1 MYLARMV
8 LPTCRVQQS
17 PSIHAIA
24 LEVFQMK
31 VYWNWYES
39 TQTRHE
45 STECGCETTVGK
57 KRPDGLDLSHELGL
71 KCPFNAS
78 KEIFKIEISTRPFSN
93 AFNR

>member
-1 MYLARMV
+1 MI

-31 VYWNWYES
+31 VYWNGY
-39 TQTRHE
+39 E
-45 STECGCETTVGK
+45 STECGCETTVGT
-57 KRPDGLDLSHELGL
+57 KRLDGLDLSHELGL